1 MKKYYLLSI
10 LFFSFS
16 PIVLHAQNN
25 IYSQYINQ
33 PGINLRGGVVE
44 LGSINAEFPSDGY
57 VVVHFDGECYA
68 SVGDRIVL
76 AASNNGEWSS
86 NDGNVGIENSMPGFG
101 RPFSHTRTYAVTA
114 GAHTYYAVGQNFV
127 ETDGSGIATIYGT
140 LTVEYF
146 PDAGSAKVQ
155 STGFVFNG
163 DVTNTTVVKEQ
174 TIHVSAPGKIVVRF
188 DGFITSSESDRIVL
202 AASNT
207 MNWSFNDGNVAVEA
221 VNDGGDVDQNSF
233 SHTRVY
239 NVPSAGDYTY
249 YALAQ
254 VYGKAFGNHM
264 IWVYG
269 NLLVEYFPTSESEK
283 ISFSGFS
290 HTKLDLNGGP
300 TTLTSIDLNAPEA
313 GKVMVVLDGYFT
325 ANPGYT
331 VVLAAS
337 DNGEW
342 TPNDGSLTL
351 EALDLDQNRYSFSH
365 TRVYQ
370 IAAGAHTLY
379 GVGEIFGGS
388 GSKTADL
395 FGALTVKYIPYTA
408 TAVHEIA
415 AGENTFDIYPNPSM
429 DVVHIAFKNPVGQ
442 EEKIQLVD
450 LNGRVLKEYPND
462 GKDEMMI
469 DLSAFPANQYWIKV
483 GEISRSLLKM

>member
-1 MKKYYLLSI
+1 MKKFYLLSF
-10 LFFSFS
+10 LFLSS
-16 PIVLHAQNN
+16 SLVSIHAQNN
-25 IYSQYINQ
+25 IYTQYINH
-33 PGINLRGGVVE
+33 PSINLRGGVKE
-44 LGSINAEFPSDGY
+44 LGNINAVFPSDGY

-68 SVGDRIVL
+68 SVGDRIVV
-76 AASNNGEWSS
+76 AASNDGNWTS

-101 RPFSHTRTYAVTA
+101 RPFSHTRMYPVTA

-127 ETDGSGIATIYGT
+127 ETEGSGIATIYGT
-140 LTVEYF
+140 LSVEYF
-146 PDAGSAKVQ
+146 SDVGSAKVQ

-174 TIHVSAPGKIVVRF
+174 TIHVNAPGKIVVRF

-239 NVPSAGDYTY
+239 NVSSAGDYTY

-254 VYGKAFGNHM
+254 VYGKAFGTGI

-269 NLLVEYFPTSESEK
+269 NLLVEYFPTEDAEK
-283 ISFSGFS
+283 VLSKGFS
-290 HTKLDLNGGP
+290 HTKIDLNGGP
-300 TTLTSIDLNAPEA
+300 TTLTSIDLNAPES
-313 GKVMVVLDGYFT
+313 GKVLVVLDGYFT
-325 ANPGYT
+325 ADTGYI

-337 DNGEW
+337 DNGEY

-351 EALDLDQNRYSFSH
+351 KALDLDQNRYSFSH
-365 TRVYQ
+365 TRIYN
-370 IAAGAHTLY
+370 ITPGTHTFY

-388 GSKTADL
+388 GAKTADL
-395 FGALTVKYIPYTA
+395 FGLLTVKYIPYAA
-408 TAVHEIA
+408 TAVNEIA
-415 AGENTFDIYPNPSM
+415 TSKNTFDVFPNPTNGE
-429 DVVHIAFKNPVGQ
+429 VNIIFKNPVDSKHG
-442 EEKIQLVD
+442 IQLVD
-450 LNGRVLKEYPND
+450 LTGHVLKEYKNN
-462 GKDEMMI
+462 GKEEMMI
-469 DLSAFPANQYWIKV
+469 DVSAFSANQYWIKV
-483 GEISRSLLKM
+483 GEQAKAIMKL

>member
-1 MKKYYLLSI
+1 MKKYLLLTI
-10 LFFSFS
+10 CL
-16 PIVLHAQNN
+16 LHVVPAMLQAQNN
-25 IYSQYINQ
+25 IYTKYISH
-33 PGINLRGGVVE
+33 PSINLRGGVVE
-44 LGSINAEFPSDGY
+44 LGNINAVFPSDGY

-76 AASNNGEWSS
+76 AASNDGNWTS
-86 NDGNVGIENSMPGFG
+86 NDGNVGIENSKPGFG
-101 RPFSHTRTYAVTA
+101 RPFSHTRMYPVTA
-114 GAHTYYAVGQNFV
+114 GAHTFYAVGQNFV
-127 ETDGSGIATIYGT
+127 ETEGSGIATIYGT

-174 TIHVSAPGKIVVRF
+174 TIHVNAPGKIVVRF

-221 VNDGGDVDQNSF
+221 VNDGGDVDENSF

-239 NVPSAGDYTY
+239 NVSSAGDYTY

-254 VYGKAFGNHM
+254 VYGKAFGTGI

-269 NLLVEYFPTSESEK
+269 NLLVEYFPTEEQEK
-283 ISFSGFS
+283 VLFKGFS
-290 HTKLDLNGGP
+290 HTEIDLNAGP
-300 TTLTSIDLNAPEA
+300 TPLTSIDLNAPEG
-313 GKVMVVLDGYFT
+313 GKVLVVMDGYFT

-337 DNGEW
+337 DNGEY

-365 TRVYQ
+365 TRLYN
-370 IAAGAHTLY
+370 IAAGTHTFY

-395 FGALTVKYIPYTA
+395 FGQLTVKYIPYTS
-408 TAVHEIA
+408 TAVNEIA
-415 AGENTFDIYPNPSM
+415 TGENTFDIYPNPSNGI
-429 DVVHIAFKNPVGQ
+429 VHLVFKNPVDLKN
-442 EEKIQLVD
+442 EIQLFD
-450 LNGRVLKEYPND
+450 INGRLLKEYPNG
-462 GKDEMMI
+462 GKEEMII
-469 DLSAFPANQYWIKV
+469 DITAFPANQYWIMV
-483 GEISRSLLKM
+483 GEQAKAIIKL